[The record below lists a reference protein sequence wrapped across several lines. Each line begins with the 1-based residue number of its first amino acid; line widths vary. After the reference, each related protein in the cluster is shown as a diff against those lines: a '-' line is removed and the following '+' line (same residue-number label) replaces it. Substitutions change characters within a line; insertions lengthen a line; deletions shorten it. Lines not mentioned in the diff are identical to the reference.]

1 MQANLA
7 AVTAAIEGWNDGDR
21 SAFTRLCAPDAV
33 HHSRFRRYD
42 TKTVADAN
50 ALVLGACPDLRLEI
64 EDLIGADDWVVA
76 RLTARGTHTG
86 TFLGLAPSGARVA
99 FELIDI
105 FRFAGDG
112 KVVGRWGLSDE
123 LFALEQLGLAGA
135 A

>member
-7 AVTAAIEGWNDGDR
+7 AVAAAIEAWNDGDR
-21 SAFTRLCAPDAV
+21 GALSRACAPDAV

-42 TKTVADAN
+42 TKTIGDAN
-50 ALVLGACPDLRLEI
+50 AVMLGACPDLRLEV
-64 EDLIGADDWVVA
+64 EELLGGDDWVVA
-76 RLTARGTHTG
+76 RLTATGTHTG
-86 TFLGLAPSGARVA
+86 TFLGLAPSGRRVA

-105 FRFAGDG
+105 YRFADDG
-112 KVVGRWGLSDE
+112 KIVGRWGLSDE